1 MYPVQQRNERDV
13 SYWRRRGQDFSVLL
27 DYADSR
33 EPRGSSFAKPE
44 GMRKGHEMP
53 TKDRQHEGAWWEE
66 STCLKE
72 RGVMQEKWRIAG
84 DRKWQSLGTEEWK
97 PAVGLGRQ
105 LSDGDGDNWA
115 HNQRC
120 LKPGEGVSVHQ
131 KAKGKSQSLPRVL
144 SPESLQYVEMPLSSQ
159 DMYSSQ
165 RMNGKI
171 SQGPYNKYHEETS
184 GKELC
189 PEIVRPGGH
198 PALLPKPRFSRP
210 LKPPSYEA
218 HQQTRGSSEM
228 IAGVQEP
235 KSKDKISYFAK
246 SGETRQ
252 DIFAY
257 EPAGSNLEPPV
268 YIPPP
273 SYKKPQLQKVSER
286 GFNEVTK
293 YKFKREVQQ
302 VPESTDTGKWFSR
315 QTGSSWVEY
324 QKGRGVPCRK
334 QMYPGY
340 IGDHL
345 GCVQYIPFDD
355 PRVKHIQGDPCGKSL
370 TDSDKLKN
378 ISKEMPSATAL
389 EQSTHDSAFSP
400 PQGLSFDMDA
410 SKRSLHEHDNGSRWY
425 SGLHKGSDNS
435 IASDQSCIKYQK
447 DQSHMAYQFRTS
459 RQNSKLDQGLSETVT
474 QVKKFEPGTEAES
487 KRNSKRKLNETIFC
501 LVSVPVHLQPN
512 GESSD
517 QNNNEKIPSAAEGS
531 IDKNVG
537 NLQHQSLLSTS
548 STDLELQ
555 ALTGGMMNNKG
566 VKKMHPRKDQDELR
580 PLQPNKHKEL
590 QYSGSWPGDQ
600 YRDQETQ
607 TSFPEPSKGA
617 PQGFPNNQAQSQSH
631 PAPDN
636 TAEVNLGAD
645 CNNRYGYPMKGQ
657 KYLNPSSNS
666 AFSRTTTFSNQ
677 VNKSTAQ
684 QIQPS
689 GNLEEKNHISTRTCE
704 SKSSASNGKEVFG
717 QFLLKPVSRR
727 PWDAIEEL
735 ESFNK
740 ELQEQFGKQPSVDNS
755 VDDIDTDYRDILD
768 FNMAGPGAENAKTH
782 ISDQIQGRPSLAEAP
797 HCQTNKLKTAFENW
811 TAAVDLEY
819 RDISAF
825 SRPPPKTVSFAR
837 PAKEEVP
844 MLSQKTVC
852 DRRIFKQDMSRPKEP
867 RGGVSSAF
875 QSSSAEALGV
885 PRQMMQDASTHTNPP
900 DYEDICYALQLSRE
914 SMGINRAAKHDD
926 HIPTEPKS
934 VDFKSVSQTSVQTV
948 GFSRQKQEGLCF
960 KTEPDRKI
968 KKENL
973 VPKGS
978 AENSPNIVNLKGPN
992 NKFHCSGGLHNSVND
1007 KSSEDR
1013 DTNGGLFMTD
1023 DDAETCSWMKQPSLT
1038 ELHLETLQ
1046 VNEKARGLQGEDL
1059 NNLFEIKSA
1068 DGIPENESFEQR
1080 AARILGIDV
1089 PAESLGVAEHNGSKH
1104 VAEQKGATEIQPLM
1118 QGNAFS
1124 GEALEH
1130 SANGDVLHMRRQ
1142 YQEQSAK
1149 PRLVRRQD
1157 REKELTETRRETSTG
1172 NLLEN
1177 NCVEKK
1183 NDLSVQG
1190 LLPGNLLPVSA
1201 EEKMGQPLGSDK
1213 KSRSTSRMIEA
1224 LQDKLA
1230 SSPSRTVMERI
1241 VRMKEVD
1248 SVSRM
1253 RRLSIKSSDSGDE
1266 AEAER
1271 MTRPWQDAEEIH
1283 TTRQETRSGAVT
1295 KREIT
1300 LAQDLRV
1307 SSKGMAL
1314 QDVEVLSFSDSY
1326 DPSRVE
1332 RV

>member
-1 MYPVQQRNERDV
+1 MYSVEDLLISHGYKLPKNAPSSYENRFADCHHEIIENRSGHGTVNGYETDTGAYVYSRQAPAKGYFSDNECRESNQRRKAGSGNQGDTQPLGDFLTRDTGFCDGSRGMYPVQQRNERDV

-273 SYKKPQLQKVSER
+273 SYKKPQLQK
-286 GFNEVTK
+286 
-293 YKFKREVQQ
+293 
-302 VPESTDTGKWFSR
+302 
-315 QTGSSWVEY
+315 TGSSWVEY

-389 EQSTHDSAFSP
+389 EQSTHDSAFPP

-677 VNKSTAQ
+677 LNKSTAQ

-740 ELQEQFGKQPSVDNS
+740 ELQEQ
-755 VDDIDTDYRDILD
+755 
-768 FNMAGPGAENAKTH
+768 
-782 ISDQIQGRPSLAEAP
+782 
-797 HCQTNKLKTAFENW
+797 
-811 TAAVDLEY
+811 
-819 RDISAF
+819 
-825 SRPPPKTVSFAR
+825 
-837 PAKEEVP
+837 
-844 MLSQKTVC
+844 
-852 DRRIFKQDMSRPKEP
+852 IFKQDMSRPKEP

-934 VDFKSVSQTSVQTV
+934 VDFKSV
-948 GFSRQKQEGLCF
+948 
-960 KTEPDRKI
+960 KI

-1068 DGIPENESFEQR
+1068 HGIPENESFEQR

-1089 PAESLGVAEHNGSKH
+1089 PAESLGVAEQNGSKH

-1314 QDVEVLSFSDSY
+1314 QDVEVLSFSGKHRDTYFEKGCPLCLDIVFTGSSIVKGW
-1326 DPSRVE
+1326 PQAIN
-1332 RV
+1332 